1 MNLGSDLNLGRRSS
15 SPALFLETM
24 AQFSTMA
31 AHGARCRLD
40 GHACT
45 LHDLTTRFDA
55 ELFRRFYHELL
66 VPNFPLDDELVPW
79 EETLA
84 CAADAPE
91 QADPATYTMILRV
104 VVSDGSGAIVAGH
117 MSEFY
122 PNSSA
127 GLLAYFVAAEG
138 FRGCGL
144 GRWLVEDAICT
155 MHHQAQLR
163 GHDHCS
169 SILAETNAP
178 GVSDGVMVAT
188 ERHRVLAHLGFQQ
201 VDFPYIQP
209 PLKAEGKGACG
220 DMLLLAYAGP
230 VCGAYDGA
238 QQLSCAEVLAW
249 VGELAFSIFESKVF
263 ETTPWWA
270 VMADKCV
277 VGAGAE
283 APTAELMPLPW
294 RSCVPEG
301 PRFLL
306 ACTAERR

>member
-1 MNLGSDLNLGRRSS
+1 
-15 SPALFLETM
+15 
-24 AQFSTMA
+24 MA

-45 LHDLTTRFDA
+45 LHDLTTSFDA

-66 VPNFPLDDELVPW
+66 VPNFPLDDELVPY

-84 CAADAPE
+84 CAADAAE
-91 QADPATYTMILRV
+91 QADPGTYTMILRV
-104 VVSDGSGAIVAGH
+104 VISDGSGAIVAGH

-122 PNSSA
+122 PDSSA
-127 GLLAYFVAAEG
+127 GLLAYFAAAHG

-178 GVSDGVMVAT
+178 GVSDGIMVAT

-209 PLKAEGKGACG
+209 PLKAEGK
-220 DMLLLAYAGP
+220 
-230 VCGAYDGA
+230 
-238 QQLSCAEVLAW
+238 LSCAEVLAW
-249 VGELAFSIFESKVF
+249 VGELAFSIFESKAF

-277 VGAGAE
+277 VGADAK

-294 RSCVPEG
+294 RSCVPED
-301 PRFLL
+301 PRWLL
-306 ACTAERR
+306 TTGTEV